1 MPKCKVHAISVTSN
15 NFTPSGNYYTAVNI
29 INSLKFAIPFRLK
42 KVLILGSG
50 ALGRVAHQLFSTLR
64 FCGDQFCRIKKAK
77 HGIK

>member
-15 NFTPSGNYYTAVNI
+15 NFTTSGNYCTAVNI

-50 ALGRVAHQLFSTLR
+50 ALGRVVASISEIRGSNPNIGNEIF
-64 FCGDQFCRIKKAK
+64 
-77 HGIK
+77 